1 MNSSK
6 KIVTFS
12 LAGVMALTIVGGTNM
27 CVPKKA
33 EAATTTIQ
41 FWNGWTGA
49 ETTTLNKA
57 IAKFE
62 KAHKNIKVKSVPIPF
77 DKLQPK
83 LQTTLQS
90 STTKI
95 DVFLGPHDW
104 SGVFGTM
111 KGGVLQDLNK
121 ISILKSA
128 LKDEKA
134 SAVKAG
140 KFKGKQIGFPE
151 SVECPVLI
159 YNKDM
164 VKKLPKTTDDLIKI
178 AKQNTKGAKYG
189 LVTDK
194 TLYYYEREWFG
205 ALGGTE
211 FKNDEG
217 TKTGYGD
224 KAFVNFLTFV
234 KKLNDSKI
242 MPRTCDMNTA
252 LALFNA
258 KKAAFLIDGP
268 WGFGDIDKSKMKG
281 HWGITNLPS
290 LNGKTSHPFMGVKM
304 FYIPKAAKHQK
315 EAAEFIK
322 FMTSPAIQEMFNK
335 AAGHIPAN
343 KKAKVSNWQTT
354 AVLKQAEEAEPMPLV
369 PQMSAVWT
377 PVGDAITSVMG
388 GTSTPS
394 AAAKLA
400 NKKINEAISKMN

>member
-1 MNSSK
+1 MKSSK

-12 LAGVMALTIVGGTNM
+12 LAGVMALTVVGGTSL
-27 CVPKKA
+27 VAPKTA
-33 EAATTTIQ
+33 SATTTIQ

-57 IAKFE
+57 IASFE
-62 KAHKNIKVKSVPIPF
+62 KTHKGIKVKSVPIPF

-111 KGGVLQDLNK
+111 KGGVLTDLNTL
-121 ISILKSA
+121 STLKSA
-128 LKDEKA
+128 LKDEKS

-164 VKKLPKTTDDLIKI
+164 IKKVPKTTDELIKM
-178 AKQNTKGAKYG
+178 AKANTKGGKYG

-211 FKNDEG
+211 FKNDAG

-224 KAFVNFLTFV
+224 KAFVNFLTFL

-242 MPRTCDMNTA
+242 MPKTCDMNTA

-268 WGFGDIDKSKMKG
+268 WGFGDIDKSSMKG
-281 HWGITNLPS
+281 HWGIANLPS
-290 LNGKTSHPFMGVKM
+290 LNGKTAHPFMGVKM
-304 FYIPKAAKHQK
+304 FYIPKAAKHKK

-322 FMTSPAIQEMFNK
+322 YMTSPSVQVMFNK

-343 KKAKVSNWQTT
+343 KKAKVSSWQTT
-354 AVLKQAEEAEPMPLV
+354 AVLKQAEVAEPMPLV
-369 PQMSAVWT
+369 PQMAQVWT

-388 GTSTPS
+388 GTATP
-394 AAAKLA
+394 ANAAKLA
-400 NKKINEAISKMN
+400 NKKINEAIAKMQ